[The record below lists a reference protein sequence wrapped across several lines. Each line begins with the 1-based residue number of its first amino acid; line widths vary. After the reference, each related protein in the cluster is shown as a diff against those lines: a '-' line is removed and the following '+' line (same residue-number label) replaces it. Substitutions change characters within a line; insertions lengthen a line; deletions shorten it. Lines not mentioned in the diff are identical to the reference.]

1 MNQQVLKMAI
11 KKQIWCATKTQ
22 MWRATKAGVLIAG
35 LAFAANGW
43 SASKSV
49 SADTYKQLTSI
60 QEQIAANKTTDAFNA
75 LKTLHAKV
83 EAGSIDEALVLQML
97 GYTEMGR
104 NNYAPAVDYLKRSLA
119 LDMLPENV
127 KYNVGYMVAQLYA
140 AQEKYAEAL
149 VFAEQWFKTIAAP
162 TPEQAIFMA
171 NIFAQ
176 TGNYKQAIPYVKQAI
191 AAGVS
196 SGKEPR
202 ESWYQL
208 YIACSFELKDYV
220 QAAEALQT
228 AIKTWPQKS
237 EYWEQLASVYV
248 MQGKE
253 LKGLASLQLAWKL
266 GVLQK
271 EASIRSM
278 VQLSVTQGV
287 PEVGARLLDAALQKN
302 AVPRDETYIDL
313 LANAWVAAREN
324 APAIAAFEELS
335 KMTGKGDP
343 QVRIA
348 TIYVDQAK
356 WKPAEKALRKA
367 LDAKLKEP
375 GKAWLM
381 LGIVMT
387 EQTQFDKGLDAF
399 KKARAYANTE
409 KQAGSWLK
417 YAEDLR
423 RQHNWITRNQES

>member
-1 MNQQVLKMAI
+1 MAI
-11 KKQIWCATKTQ
+11 SNSLTKPAMNPLARQ
-22 MWRATKAGVLIAG
+22 LWRATKISAFIAG
-35 LAFAANGW
+35 LVLSANSW

-49 SADTYKQLTSI
+49 SATTFKQLTSI
-60 QEQIAANKTTDAFNA
+60 QEQISANKTTEAFNA
-75 LKTLHAKV
+75 LKSLHGEV

-104 NNYAPAVDYLKRSLA
+104 NNYAQAIDYLKRSLA

-140 AQEKYAEAL
+140 SLEKYDEAL
-149 VFAEQWFKTIAAP
+149 VFAEEWFKTIASP

-176 TGNYKQAIPYVKQAI
+176 TGKYQQALPYVKQAI

-220 QAAEALQT
+220 QAADALQT

-287 PEVGARLLDAALQKN
+287 PEVGARLLEAALQKN
-302 AVPRDETYIDL
+302 DVPRNETYLDL
-313 LANAWVAAREN
+313 LANAWIAARESKQ
-324 APAIAAFEELS
+324 AIDAFEELA
-335 KMTGKGDP
+335 KVTNNGEAH
-343 QVRIA
+343 VRIA
-348 TIYVDQAK
+348 NIYMEQAK
-356 WKPAEKALRKA
+356 WKPAEQALRKA
-367 LDAKLKEP
+367 LSGSLKEP
-375 GKAWLM
+375 GKAWLI

-387 EQTQFDKGLDAF
+387 EQTQFDQGLDAF
-399 KKARAYANTE
+399 KKARAYAYTE

-423 RQHNWITRNQES
+423 RQHNWITRNQESES